1 MKRIRQRMRDMP
13 ESILWFWLQ
22 LTDSLR
28 RRETLV
34 SQKIQ
39 RVRGCLSIAVNNSHL
54 VTLQILTLPKIKAI
68 KKTLSE
74 IK

>member
-1 MKRIRQRMRDMP
+1 MRDMP